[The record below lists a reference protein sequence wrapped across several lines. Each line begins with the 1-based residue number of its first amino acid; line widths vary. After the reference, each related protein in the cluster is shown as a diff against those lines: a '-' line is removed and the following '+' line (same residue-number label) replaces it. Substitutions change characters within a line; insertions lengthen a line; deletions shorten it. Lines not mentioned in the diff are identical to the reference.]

1 MFLTLLYRRRMIN
14 CAFLFIPVP
23 RMKKLVHI
31 KVGVYFAA
39 TIAFVAWTLS
49 LSGSVR
55 KTLAEPATVHGSEKS
70 WLILKFFFLGLAS
83 CGTFISNASDL
94 QRYASRPNDVIAGQV
109 FSFPMSNF
117 LVGVFGNL
125 IAAASKS
132 IFGEVSHYPS
142 KFDFAI
148 SRVQNLVANSK
159 DFLRSSGIHSQPWI
173 CLWRVTAIHLQTAR
187 DVL

>member
-1 MFLTLLYRRRMIN
+1 MFLTLLYRGRIIN

-39 TIAFVAWTLS
+39 TIAFVAWTMS

-94 QRYASRPNDVIAGQV
+94 QRYASRPNDVIVGQV

-132 IFGEVSHYPS
+132 IFGEVSHPPQYRGCR
-142 KFDFAI
+142 I
-148 SRVQNLVANSK
+148 SLLTPN
-159 DFLRSSGIHSQPWI
+159 FPRSSGIHSRPWI
-173 CLWRVTAIHLQTAR
+173 CSWKAIAIHLQIAR
-187 DVL
+187 GVL

>member
-1 MFLTLLYRRRMIN
+1 MFLTSLYHGRMIN

-55 KTLAEPATVHGSEKS
+55 KTLAEPSTVNGSEKS

-132 IFGEVSHYPS
+132 IFGEVSRQS
-142 KFDFAI
+142 SI
-148 SRVQNLVANSK
+148 SM
-159 DFLRSSGIHSQPWI
+159 
-173 CLWRVTAIHLQTAR
+173 LQYDGYR
-187 DVL
+187 IIESRY